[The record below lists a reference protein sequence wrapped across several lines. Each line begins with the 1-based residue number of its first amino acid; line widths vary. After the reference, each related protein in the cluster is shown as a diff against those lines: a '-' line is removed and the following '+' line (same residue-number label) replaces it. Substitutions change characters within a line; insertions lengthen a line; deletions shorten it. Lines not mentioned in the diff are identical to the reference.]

1 LKKGDA
7 VTADMNEAAWIKANV
22 EVVEN
27 YLKKEFENFSIAHRV
42 DTSLIHTF
50 TVHDG
55 KKRFTLCI
63 EWPLLADRRF
73 TQAKIDRLLK
83 ENMAEEMRLHG
94 DDGYHWT
101 PSHEDTTQRGG
112 M

>member
-1 LKKGDA
+1 MADTHQAPWIDA
-7 VTADMNEAAWIKANV
+7 NL

-27 YLKKEFENFSIAHRV
+27 YLKKEFENFVIVHRA
-42 DTSLIHTF
+42 DQSLTHTF

-55 KKRFTLCI
+55 KKLFTLSI
-63 EWPLLADRRF
+63 GWSILGDRSFAR
-73 TQAKIDRLLK
+73 TGIDRLSK
-83 ENMAEEMRLHG
+83 QNIAEEMRLHG
-94 DDGYHWT
+94 EEGYQWI